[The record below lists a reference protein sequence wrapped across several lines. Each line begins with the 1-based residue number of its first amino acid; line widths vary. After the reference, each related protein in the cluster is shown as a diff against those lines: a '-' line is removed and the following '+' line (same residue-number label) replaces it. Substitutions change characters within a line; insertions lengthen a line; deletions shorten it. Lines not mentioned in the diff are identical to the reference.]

1 MAAGKHDSNGQDQSE
16 GRTKRQKRFWRP
28 NQDCQSRITNPRLPI
43 QDCQSRLPIQDC
55 QSKIAHPGLPIQD
68 CQSKVANPKDKS
80 FEGLEQ
86 TGDTGQTIDQGQKED
101 FLVKE

>member
-1 MAAGKHDSNGQDQSE
+1 MTVMDKIRVRDGPKGKSASGGQ
-16 GRTKRQKRFWRP
+16 TK
-28 NQDCQSRITNPRLPI
+28 IANPG
-43 QDCQSRLPIQDC
+43 LPIQDC

>member
-1 MAAGKHDSNGQDQSE
+1 MTVMDKIRVRDGPKGKSASG
-16 GRTKRQKRFWRP
+16 G
-28 NQDCQSRITNPRLPI
+28 
-43 QDCQSRLPIQDC
+43 
-55 QSKIAHPGLPIQD
+55 QSKIANPRIANPGLPIQD